1 MQHKWNIMPVMLIFV
16 KNLKYLIIWIN
27 VYRFFVKKY
36 NYFALFNIGACS
48 KPNNSIIMTDRKTR
62 LAVVLITSL
71 FFLWGFA
78 LNLNPILIPHL
89 KKACQ
94 LSDFQSALIDSASY
108 IAYFLFALPAGLFM
122 KKYGY
127 KAGITLGLLLFAFG
141 TFLFYPAA
149 EFRQFSFF
157 LVALFIIASGL
168 TMLET
173 AANPYITVLGDAET
187 ATQRLNFAQS
197 FNGLAAFLAPLMGG
211 FFILSGK
218 TLTDEEQL
226 AMPANQLEAYLNS
239 EAASVQIPF
248 LLIGAVVLVVAVLIW
263 RTKLPEIVNE
273 DASTEE
279 VTGSVWGEKNL
290 ILGVLAQF
298 FYVGAQV
305 CISSFFIR
313 FSDKVAG
320 IDEKT
325 AAYFLSGAFLSF
337 MIGRF
342 IGTYLMRFIAPPKLL
357 AIYSVINIGLVLVA
371 VVTNGMVAMY
381 ALVGVQFFM
390 SIMFPTIFA
399 LSIRGLGAKTKI
411 GSSLVIMSI
420 VGGAVFPV
428 IMGQVSDV
436 SSIQTAYIVP
446 GLCFLVVLYF
456 AVRNNSIKNVTLGAS
471 H

>member
-1 MQHKWNIMPVMLIFV
+1 M
-16 KNLKYLIIWIN
+16 
-27 VYRFFVKKY
+27 
-36 NYFALFNIGACS
+36 A
-48 KPNNSIIMTDRKTR
+48 DRKTR
-62 LAVVLITSL
+62 LAVILITSL

-108 IAYFLFALPAGLFM
+108 IAYFLIALPAGLFM
-122 KKYGY
+122 KRFGY

-149 EFRQFSFF
+149 EMRHFGFF

-168 TMLET
+168 TFLET
-173 AANPYITVLGDAET
+173 AANPYITVLGDADS

-211 FFILSGK
+211 TFILSGK
-218 TLTDEEQL
+218 TLSAEQQL
-226 AMPANQLEAYLNS
+226 SKTPAELNAYLDLEAS
-239 EAASVQIPF
+239 SVQMPF
-248 LLIGAVVLVVAVLIW
+248 IVIGVVVLLVAVLIW
-263 RTKLPEIVNE
+263 RTRLPEIK
-273 DASTEE
+273 EE
-279 VTGSVWGEKNL
+279 EEIEGVETGSVLGEKNL
-290 ILGVLAQF
+290 MLGVAAQF

-313 FSDKVAG
+313 FADKVAG
-320 IDEKT
+320 IEEKT
-325 AAYFLSGAFLSF
+325 AAYLLSGAFLSF

-342 IGTYLMRFIAPPKLL
+342 VGTYLMKFIAPPRLL
-357 AIYSVINIGLVLVA
+357 ALYSLINIVLLIAA
-371 VVTNGMVAMY
+371 VSTTGMVSVY

-399 LSIRGLGAKTKI
+399 LSIRGLGIKTKV

-428 IMGQVSDV
+428 IMGQVSDI
-436 SSIQTAYIVP
+436 SSIQTAYVVP
-446 GLCFLVVLYF
+446 AVCFLVVLYF
-456 AVRNNSIKNVTLGAS
+456 AIKNNSIKSVTLGTS

>member
-1 MQHKWNIMPVMLIFV
+1 M
-16 KNLKYLIIWIN
+16 
-27 VYRFFVKKY
+27 
-36 NYFALFNIGACS
+36 S
-48 KPNNSIIMTDRKTR
+48 DRKTQ
-62 LAVVLITSL
+62 LAVILITSL

-108 IAYFLFALPAGLFM
+108 IAYFLIALPAGLFM
-122 KKYGY
+122 KRFGY

-149 EFRQFSFF
+149 ELRQFSFF
-157 LVALFIIASGL
+157 LVALFVIASGL
-168 TMLET
+168 TLLET
-173 AANPYITVLGDAET
+173 AANPYITVLGDANT

-211 FFILSGK
+211 LFILSGK
-218 TLTDEEQL
+218 NLSEQEQQRMSAEQL
-226 AMPANQLEAYLNS
+226 NAYLAQ
-239 EAASVQIPF
+239 EAASVEVPF
-248 LLIGAVVLVVAVLIW
+248 LLIGLVVLLVAGLIW
-263 RTKLPEIVNE
+263 RTKLPEIAEADESPEQV
-273 DASTEE
+273 S
-279 VTGSVWGEKNL
+279 GSILGEKNL
-290 ILGVLAQF
+290 ILGVIAQF

-305 CISSFFIR
+305 CVSSFFIR

-325 AAYFLSGAFLSF
+325 AAYFLSGALLAF
-337 MIGRF
+337 MVGRF
-342 IGTYLMRFIAPPKLL
+342 FGTYLMRFVAPSRLL
-357 AIYSVINIGLVLVA
+357 AIYSLINFVLLIVS
-371 VVTNGMVAMY
+371 VLTNGMVAVY
-381 ALVGVQFFM
+381 ALAGVEFFM

-411 GSSLVIMSI
+411 GSSLVIMAI

-428 IMGQVSDV
+428 IMGQVSDLTT
-436 SSIQTAYIVP
+436 IQTAYIVP
-446 GLCFLVVLYF
+446 ALCFIVVFYF
-456 AVRNNSIKNVTLGAS
+456 ALKNSSVKAIKLAVS

>member
-1 MQHKWNIMPVMLIFV
+1 M
-16 KNLKYLIIWIN
+16 
-27 VYRFFVKKY
+27 
-36 NYFALFNIGACS
+36 A
-48 KPNNSIIMTDRKTR
+48 DRKTR
-62 LAVVLITSL
+62 LAVILITSL

-108 IAYFLFALPAGLFM
+108 IAYFLIALPAGLFM
-122 KKYGY
+122 KRFGY

-149 EFRQFSFF
+149 EMRHFGFF

-168 TMLET
+168 TLLET
-173 AANPYITVLGDAET
+173 AANPYITVLGDADS

-211 FFILSGK
+211 TFILSGK
-218 TLTDEEQL
+218 SLSEQQQL
-226 AMPANQLEAYLNS
+226 SMTSAELNDYLNLEAS
-239 EAASVQIPF
+239 SVQIPF
-248 LLIGAVVLVVAVLIW
+248 IVIGVVVLLVAVLIW
-263 RTKLPEIVNE
+263 RTRLPEIK
-273 DASTEE
+273 EE
-279 VTGSVWGEKNL
+279 EEIDGAETGSVLGEKNL
-290 ILGVLAQF
+290 MLGVAAQF

-313 FSDKVAG
+313 FADKVAG
-320 IDEKT
+320 IEEKT
-325 AAYFLSGAFLSF
+325 AAYLLSGAFLSF

-342 IGTYLMRFIAPPKLL
+342 IGTYLMKFVAPPRLL
-357 AIYSVINIGLVLVA
+357 AVYSLVNIFLLIAA
-371 VVTNGMVAMY
+371 VSTTGMVSVY

-399 LSIRGLGAKTKI
+399 LSIRGLGAKTKV

-420 VGGAVFPV
+420 VGGAIFPV

-446 GLCFLVVLYF
+446 AVCFLVVLYF
-456 AVRNNSIKNVTLGAS
+456 AIKNNSIKNIKLGAS

>member
-1 MQHKWNIMPVMLIFV
+1 
-16 KNLKYLIIWIN
+16 
-27 VYRFFVKKY
+27 
-36 NYFALFNIGACS
+36 
-48 KPNNSIIMTDRKTR
+48 MTDRKTR
-62 LAVVLITSL
+62 LAIILITSL

-108 IAYFLFALPAGLFM
+108 IAYFLIALPAGLFM
-122 KKYGY
+122 KRFGY

-149 EFRQFSFF
+149 EMRHFGFF
-157 LVALFIIASGL
+157 LFALFVIASGL
-168 TMLET
+168 TLLET
-173 AANPYITVLGDAET
+173 AANPYITVLGDSES

-211 FFILSGK
+211 TFILSGK
-218 TLTDEEQL
+218 TLSEQEEQSMS
-226 AMPANQLEAYLNS
+226 ADQLNSYLNA
-239 EAASVQIPF
+239 EASSVQIPF
-248 LLIGAVVLVVAVLIW
+248 LVIGIVVLLVAVMIW
-263 RTKLPEIVNE
+263 RTQLPEIK
-273 DASTEE
+273 EE
-279 VTGSVWGEKNL
+279 TDDSGKISGSIWSEKNL
-290 ILGVLAQF
+290 ILGVIAQF

-325 AAYFLSGAFLSF
+325 AAYVLSGAFLSF

-342 IGTYLMRFIAPPKLL
+342 IGTYLMRFVAPPRLL
-357 AIYSVINIGLVLVA
+357 ALYSIINVALLILAVL
-371 VVTNGMVAMY
+371 TEGMVAVY

-399 LSIRGLGAKTKI
+399 LSIRGLGEKTKI

-420 VGGAVFPV
+420 VGGAIFPV
-428 IMGQVSDV
+428 IMGQVSDI

-446 GLCFLVVLYF
+446 AVCFLVVLYF
-456 AVRNNSIKNVTLGAS
+456 AIKNNSIKHVTLGAS